1 MSMTRSTLLLAA
13 LLAVPALLLTGCKT
27 YKSGLAGASTSGAA
41 TAEPGSFEEI
51 TGMWE
56 SDRASAAALDA
67 IIAKLETFTAANS
80 DHQGALILL
89 SRALYFR
96 ADGFTEDV
104 EEKKALWERGVTVGE
119 AAMAADA
126 AFKARIDKGE
136 KPSEAVT
143 ALQKDDQMAIYWT
156 ATNLGKW
163 ARASGFSTLV
173 KYKGYVAKM
182 MTHCLELDETA
193 YYAGPVR
200 YWGAFYAVAP
210 GFAGGDMNKSR
221 EFFEKAKSMNP
232 EAFSTYVLY
241 ADTYAIKSQ
250 DRELFD
256 SLLKHVLETPS
267 DVIPELIPE
276 QDVEKKKAQ
285 ALMDSAAEKF
295 AN

>member
-1 MSMTRSTLLLAA
+1 MSRTSLLLAA
-13 LLAVPALLLTGCKT
+13 CLMAPLTLVSGCKT
-27 YKSGLAGASTSGAA
+27 YTSGLSGAATSGAA
-41 TAEPGSFEEI
+41 TAEAGSFEEI
-51 TGMWE
+51 QGMW
-56 SDRASAAALDA
+56 DTARDSAEKLDA
-67 IIAKLETFTAANS
+67 IIGKLEALTAASPDN
-80 DHQGALILL
+80 QEALVLL
-89 SRALYFR
+89 ARALYFR
-96 ADGFTEDV
+96 ADGFTTDV
-104 EEKKALWERGVTVGE
+104 EEKKAIWERGVTVGE

-126 AFKARIDKGE
+126 AFKARIDKGD
-136 KPSEAVT
+136 KPSDAVV

-182 MTHCLELDETA
+182 MTHCLALDETS

-210 GFAGGDMNKSR
+210 GFAGGDMDKSR
-221 EFFEKAKSMNP
+221 EFFEKAKGMNP

-241 ADTYAIKSQ
+241 ADTYAVKTQ

-256 SLLKHVLETPS
+256 SLLKYVIDTPS
-267 DVIPELIPE
+267 DIIPELVPE
-276 QDVEKKKAQ
+276 QDVEKAKAK
-285 ALMDSAAEKF
+285 ALIEGASEKF